1 MDLKDAITQL
11 ITNPIRQ
18 EERKDDL
25 LEKVFNLRTKFDGK
39 DEIIAFFKLV
49 GSQVHRLSN
58 QSIETLMRL
67 IYYLEL
73 DADTID
79 EDELNKVDRDIAW
92 NKEVSLFLLR
102 KLREAYAVLGIQEG
116 DISPGELM
124 HQKDA
129 IAAYAKIEEI
139 ESRKDTGENY
149 YDELRN
155 RRR

>member
-1 MDLKDAITQL
+1 MMDLRDAITQL

-18 EERKDDL
+18 QERKDEL
-25 LEKVFNLRTKFDGK
+25 LDKIFHIRTKFEGRH
-39 DEIIAFFKLV
+39 EIVAFFKLV
-49 GSQVHRLSN
+49 GPSIHKLSN

-73 DADTID
+73 DADPII
-79 EDELNKVDRDIAW
+79 EDAAADRDTAW
-92 NKEVSLFLLR
+92 NKEIALYLLR
-102 KLREAYAVLGIQEG
+102 KLREAYAVLGIQEE